1 MWPTQHDNK
10 KPGQHYI
17 PFWHRP
23 NCPPLRWPGP
33 ARRRC
38 ARCSSA
44 CSRAAPP
51 YCSTPG
57 AGHAH
62 EAGARRAGRRL
73 CCTGGQRARRA
84 ARPRGRKHGDGL
96 SRHCQP
102 RSGSGALILNDRG
115 PNAGVLRPRGPPPRS
130 FDASS
135 MDDWCL
141 SGNGPRAS
149 VSKIFGPGAEVLQ
162 GIKWLRHAAW
172 ADTTRGSGPEARF
185 THHSNAPRR
194 YFDRIA
200 AAAGVAFG
208 LRCDR
213 ESRLCIETSKPP
225 CLRPFPSLGAGSTPT
240 RSSCGSACRSRTWWE
255 ATENRSV
262 LGSAAPL
269 ARSNPDTRTR
279 REGFRRAAHLWSPC
293 PTCCHAHCR
302 IGLRVARADRGRR

>member
-1 MWPTQHDNK
+1 MHGRAASASGSPPTRTK
-10 KPGQHYI
+10 ARG
-17 PFWHRP
+17 WALS
-23 NCPPLRWPGP
+23 PLP
-33 ARRRC
+33 APIWQWGSHTER
-38 ARCSSA
+38 
-44 CSRAAPP
+44 SRAQCRCFA
-51 YCSTPG
+51 S
-57 AGHAH
+57 AW
-62 EAGARRAGRRL
+62 
-73 CCTGGQRARRA
+73 
-84 ARPRGRKHGDGL
+84 
-96 SRHCQP
+96 S
-102 RSGSGALILNDRG
+102 
-115 PNAGVLRPRGPPPRS
+115 PPRS